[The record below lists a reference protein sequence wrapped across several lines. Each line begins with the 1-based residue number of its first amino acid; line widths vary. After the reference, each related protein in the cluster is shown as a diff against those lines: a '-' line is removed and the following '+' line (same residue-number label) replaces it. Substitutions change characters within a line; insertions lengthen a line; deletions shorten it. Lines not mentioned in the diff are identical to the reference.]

1 MPNFR
6 YRALTEAGEIVS
18 GAVSAPNVAEVAQ
31 RVAHL
36 GLIPIETTAEAGEG
50 AAGAS
55 SVFSLSMFSA
65 PRAEDLTIFTAD
77 LALLLRTGAR
87 INDALEMLAT
97 DTDIGRMRPTI
108 SALASSILSG
118 ESFGEALAK
127 RPDVFPPI
135 YIALVKVGEASGTL
149 APILEALS
157 SERQRAEVLRRRLVD
172 ALRYPAFLL
181 LAAGGVMLFFLSFVL
196 PQFANVFRD
205 FNTKLDPVLVTFLAL
220 SDYLRSHMESL
231 SIGAVV
237 FVLALGLSLRQPVA
251 RGAVIGALGQLPLV
265 KPTLEYYRT
274 SLFCRNLGL
283 LLSSGVPLPA
293 SLRIL
298 SEIMTAAGGF
308 TQWSH
313 MIDKVRQG
321 GRLSEALTASRAL
334 PAMAVRTLR
343 LGEDSGQLPMLSGRV
358 ADFYEAKLQRSLDR
372 MLGIVGP
379 LAIMFV
385 SAIVGGLIV
394 SVMTALISVNEVV
407 N

>member
-18 GAVSAPNVAEVAQ
+18 GAVIAPNVSEVAQ
-31 RVAHL
+31 RIAHL
-36 GLIPIETTAEAGEG
+36 GLIPIETFAEGNESAGG
-50 AAGAS
+50 GS
-55 SVFSLSMFSA
+55 SAFSMFSR
-65 PRAEDLTIFTAD
+65 PRAEDLTIFTGD

-97 DTDIGRMRPTI
+97 DADIGRMRPTI
-108 SALASSILSG
+108 AALAASILAG

-127 RPDVFPPI
+127 HPAVFPPI
-135 YIALVKVGEASGTL
+135 YVALVKVGEASGTL

-157 SERQRAEVLRRRLVD
+157 AERQRSEALRRRLAD

-181 LAAGGVMLFFLSFVL
+181 LAAGGVLFFFLTFVL

-205 FNTKLDPVLVTFLAL
+205 FNTKLDPVLATFLAL
-220 SDYLRSHMESL
+220 SDYLRSHMQSL
-231 SIGAVV
+231 AIEAVV
-237 FVLALGLSLRQPVA
+237 FALALVLMLRQPAA
-251 RGAVIGALGQLPLV
+251 RGAAIGALGQLPLV

-283 LLSSGVPLPA
+283 LLTSGVPLPM

-298 SEIMTAAGGF
+298 SEIMSAAGGF
-308 TQWSH
+308 TQWSN

-321 GRLSEALTASRAL
+321 GRLSEALTLSRAL
-334 PAMAVRTLR
+334 PPMAVRTLR
-343 LGEDSGQLPMLSGRV
+343 LGEDSGQLPMLAGRV
-358 ADFYEAKLQRSLDR
+358 AEFYEAKLQRSLDR

-385 SAIVGGLIV
+385 STIVGGLIV

>member
-1 MPNFR
+1 MPTFR
-6 YRALTEAGEIVS
+6 YRAFTEAGEIVS
-18 GAVSAPNVAEVAQ
+18 GALSAPNAAAASEGVVS
-31 RVAHL
+31 R
-36 GLIPIETTAEAGEG
+36 GLIPLETIAEAGDG

-55 SVFSLSMFSA
+55 GGLSLFSR
-65 PRAEDLTIFTAD
+65 PRAEDLTIFTGD

-97 DTDIGRMRPTI
+97 DADIGRMRPTI
-108 SALASSILSG
+108 AALAASILSG
-118 ESFGEALAK
+118 DSFGEALAK
-127 RPDVFPPI
+127 RPDVFAPI
-135 YIALVKVGEASGTL
+135 YVALVRVGEASGTL
-149 APILEALS
+149 VPILEALS
-157 SERQRAEVLRRRLVD
+157 AERQRAEALRRRLGD

-181 LAAGGVMLFFLSFVL
+181 LAAGAVMLFFLTFVL

-205 FNTKLDPVLVTFLAL
+205 FNAKLDPVLATFLAL
-220 SDYLRSHMESL
+220 SDVLRSHGQSL
-231 SIGAVV
+231 AIGA
-237 FVLALGLSLRQPVA
+237 LALALALWLLLRQPAA
-251 RGAVIGALGQLPLV
+251 RAAAIGAIGQLPLV
-265 KPTLEYYRT
+265 RPTLEHYRT

-283 LLSSGVPLPA
+283 LLSSGVPLPV

-298 SEIMTAAGGF
+298 SEIMTASGGV
-308 TQWSH
+308 TQWSN

-343 LGEDSGQLPMLSGRV
+343 LGEDSGQLPMLAGRV
-358 ADFYEAKLQRSLDR
+358 AEFYEAKLQRSLDR

-379 LAIMFV
+379 LAIIFV

-394 SVMTALISVNEVV
+394 SVMTALISVNQIV

>member
-1 MPNFR
+1 MATFR
-6 YRALTEAGEIVS
+6 YKALTEAGELVS
-18 GAVSAPNVAEVAQ
+18 GAVSAPSASEVAQ

-36 GLIPIETTAEAGEG
+36 GLIPIETTAEASESGRSGG
-50 AAGAS
+50 A
-55 SVFSLSMFSA
+55 FSLFSA
-65 PRAEDLTIFTAD
+65 PRAEDLTIFTGD

-97 DTDIGRMRPTI
+97 DADIGRMRPTI
-108 SALASSILSG
+108 AALAASILAG

-127 RPDVFPPI
+127 RPEVFPPI
-135 YIALVKVGEASGTL
+135 YVALVKVGEASGTL
-149 APILEALS
+149 APILEVLS
-157 SERQRAEVLRRRLVD
+157 LERQRAEALRRRLAD

-181 LAAGGVMLFFLSFVL
+181 LAAGGVMLFFLTFVL

-205 FNTKLDPVLVTFLAL
+205 FNTKLDPVLATFLAL
-220 SDYLRSHMESL
+220 SDTLRSHMETL
-231 SIGAVV
+231 AIGAAA
-237 FVLALGLSLRQPVA
+237 FVLALVLILRQPAA
-251 RGAVIGALGQLPLV
+251 RSALIGAFGQLPLV
-265 KPTLEYYRT
+265 RPAFEYYRT

-308 TQWSH
+308 TQWSN

-334 PAMAVRTLR
+334 PPMAVRTLR
-343 LGEDSGQLPMLSGRV
+343 LGEESGQLPMLAGRV
-358 ADFYEAKLQRSLDR
+358 ADFYEAKLQRSMDR
-372 MLGIVGP
+372 MLGIIGP
-379 LAIMFV
+379 IAIIFV

-394 SVMTALISVNEVV
+394 SVMTALISVNQVV

>member
-18 GAVSAPNVAEVAQ
+18 GAVSAPHASEVAQ
-31 RVAHL
+31 RIAHL
-36 GLIPIETTAEAGEG
+36 GLIPIETFAEENEN
-50 AAGAS
+50 AAGRS
-55 SVFSLSMFSA
+55 SAFSMFSQ
-65 PRAEDLTIFTAD
+65 PRAEDLTIFTGD

-97 DTDIGRMRPTI
+97 DADIGRMRPTI
-108 SALASSILSG
+108 AALAASILAG

-127 RPDVFPPI
+127 HPAVFPPI
-135 YIALVKVGEASGTL
+135 YVALVKVGEASGTL

-157 SERQRAEVLRRRLVD
+157 AERQRSEALRRRLAD

-181 LAAGGVMLFFLSFVL
+181 LAAGGVMLFFLTFVL

-205 FNTKLDPVLVTFLAL
+205 FNTKLDPVLATFLAL
-220 SDYLRSHMESL
+220 SDYLRSHTQSL
-231 SIGAVV
+231 AIGAVV
-237 FVLALGLSLRQPVA
+237 FALAIVLILRQPAA
-251 RGAVIGALGQLPLV
+251 RGAAIGALGQLPLV

-283 LLSSGVPLPA
+283 LLSSGVPLPI

-308 TQWSH
+308 TQWSN

-334 PAMAVRTLR
+334 PPMAVRTLR

-358 ADFYEAKLQRSLDR
+358 AEFYEAKLQRSLDR

-385 SAIVGGLIV
+385 STIVGGLIV